1 MSNPDRQVILDGRMH
16 VVVVNAVSFVRSLT
30 LIVEAVLMLIFKHLT
45 PCRPQCGNNFFKTRG
60 KS

>member
-1 MSNPDRQVILDGRMH
+1 MILDGRMH